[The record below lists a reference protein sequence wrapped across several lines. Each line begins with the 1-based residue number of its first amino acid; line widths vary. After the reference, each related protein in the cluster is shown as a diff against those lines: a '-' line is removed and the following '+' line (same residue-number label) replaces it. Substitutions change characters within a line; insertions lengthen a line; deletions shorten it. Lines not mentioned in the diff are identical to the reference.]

1 MANSYFQF
9 QQFTVWHDKCA
20 MKVGTDGVLLGAWA
34 SLVHTQ
40 SILDVGCGS
49 GLISLMLAQRSKGQ
63 IKAIDIDQGAYNQ
76 TLFNINHSPFKEQIK
91 AFHLSLQAFAEKSKE
106 RYDLIISNPPFFTH
120 GIKSPDN
127 QRSMARH
134 SDTLFLNELFASTKH
149 LLHDTGRL
157 ALILP
162 YERLSDVQNECL
174 KNRWSCFRYALVY
187 TKIGKNPKRLLIELT
202 PENLP
207 WPSPESIVLTDANNQ
222 RTPTYHELIKDF
234 FL

>member
-49 GLISLMLAQRSKGQ
+49 GLIALMLAQRSKGH
-63 IKAIDIDQGAYNQ
+63 IEAIDIDEGAYNQ
-76 TLFNINHSPFKEQIK
+76 TLININLSPFKEQIK
-91 AFHLSLQAFAEKSKE
+91 VFHLSLQAFAEKSKE
-106 RYDLIISNPPFFTH
+106 HYDLIVSNPPFFTH
-120 GIKSPDN
+120 GIKSPNN
-127 QRSMARH
+127 QRSTARH
-134 SDTLFLNELFASTKH
+134 SDTLFLNQLFATAKD
-149 LLHDTGRL
+149 LLKDKGRL

-162 YERLSDVQNECL
+162 YERLSDVQNECIN
-174 KNRWSCFRYALVY
+174 NRWSCFRYALVY
-187 TKIGKNPKRLLIELT
+187 TKTGKNPKRLLIELT
-202 PENLP
+202 PESLP
-207 WPSPESIVLTDANNQ
+207 WPSPESIILTDANNQ
-222 RTPTYHELIKDF
+222 RTLTYKELIKDF